1 MKGELLDDFSRVC
14 VKVYAHEG
22 HDFGSEAAL
31 LVPIYHEWIRDGVL
45 DLVMLDVADYSHV
58 PDGPGMMLVTHELNF
73 AMDRADGRL
82 GLLAQRR
89 IDFDGTG
96 VEAVEDTLAR
106 ALDFAAR
113 LERDARVQGKLT
125 FDPASLRIEAND
137 RLRAPNTDE
146 GYESFK
152 PVVREAVTGAFPGR
166 AVTVSRVR
174 NDPRDRLSVEVRVAG
189 LATVGEVVPA

>member
-1 MKGELLDDFSRVC
+1 MKGELLDDLSRVC

-22 HDFGSEAAL
+22 HDLGGEAAL

-89 IDFDGTG
+89 IDFGGTG

-125 FDPASLRIEAND
+125 FDPTSLRIEAND

-146 GYESFK
+146 GYESFE

>member
-1 MKGELLDDFSRVC
+1 MKGEFLDDFSRVC

-22 HDFGSEAAL
+22 HDLGDEAAL

-96 VEAVEDTLAR
+96 VEAVADTLAR
-106 ALDFAAR
+106 ALDFTAR

-137 RLRAPNTDE
+137 RLRAPNSDE
-146 GYESFK
+146 GYESFE
-152 PVVREAVTGAFPGR
+152 PLVREAVTGAFPGR
-166 AVTVSRVR
+166 AVTVSRIR
-174 NDPRDRLSVEVRVAG
+174 NDPRDRLSVEVRVPG
-189 LATVGEVVPA
+189 LATVAEVVPA